1 MASALKGVI
10 LAGGTGSRLHPL
22 TQITNK
28 HLLPIYDRP
37 MISWAIEALV
47 NAGVQELMLVTGG
60 THAGEFF
67 RLLGNGHEH
76 GVDRLLY
83 AYQEKPGG
91 IAEALGLAERFGRGG
106 PIVVMLADNVVEQ
119 SLAPAV
125 ANFKAQDGGGRIL
138 LAHIEEP
145 EHLRHLGVPELQEGR
160 VVNIIEKP
168 DNPPS
173 EYAVTGIYFY
183 DEQVWDVIPTLEPSG
198 RGELE
203 ITDVNNWYVAQGAME
218 YDVLDGFWGDAGESI
233 DAYYEVNDYVRANG
247 ANKNEAWSTASG

>member
-1 MASALKGVI
+1 MTTALKGVI

-91 IAEALGLAERFGRGG
+91 IAEALGLAERFGRGDRT
-106 PIVVMLADNVVEQ
+106 VVMLADNVVEQ

-125 ANFKAQDGGGRIL
+125 ANFRAQERGARIL

-145 EHLRHLGVPELQEGR
+145 EHLRHLGVPELQDGR

-168 DNPPS
+168 AKPPS

-183 DEQVWDVIPTLEPSG
+183 DERVWDVLPTLEPSG

-203 ITDVNNWYVAQGAME
+203 ITDVNNWYVGQSAME
-218 YDVLDGFWGDAGESI
+218 YDELEGFWGDAGESI
-233 DAYYEVNDYVRANG
+233 DAYYEVNDFVRVHG
-247 ANKNEAWSTASG
+247 ANKG

>member
-1 MASALKGVI
+1 VANGLKGVI

-22 TQITNK
+22 TRITNK

-37 MISWAIEALV
+37 MITWAIEALV
-47 NAGVQELMLVTGG
+47 KAGVAELMLVTGG

-76 GVDRLLY
+76 GIDRLLY
-83 AYQEKPGG
+83 AYQERPGG

-106 PIVVMLADNVVEQ
+106 KTVVMLADNVIES

-125 ANFKAQDGGGRIL
+125 ESFEAQPRGARIL
-138 LAHIEEP
+138 LARVEEP
-145 EHLRHLGVPELQEGR
+145 EHLRHLGVPELRNGR
-160 VVNIIEKP
+160 VARVIEKP

-183 DEQVWDVIPTLEPSG
+183 DERVWDVLPTLEPSG

-203 ITDVNNWYVAQGAME
+203 ITDVNNWYVDRGEME
-218 YDVLDGFWGDAGESI
+218 YDVLEGFWGDAGESI
-233 DAYYEVNDYVRANG
+233 EAYYEVNDFVRAHG
-247 ANKNEAWSTASG
+247 ANRDEVWSPASG